1 MAGLVFRSGNGKNM
15 TYSGSRYVNPSH
27 GTRKLCIRT
36 GTGPNDI
43 IRYGLTSNSS
53 ASQYCGIRMRVDGKV
68 AYIGCAGSFTTV
80 GTHVQSSVTS
90 YESGPGVTAS
100 WTSSERTAQS
110 YTVGDAITS
119 NVSFNTTVPGG
130 TYMAH
135 VATTYGY
142 VTTYAKNTTF
152 SGHATTI
159 VAQTSSSGQTITYV
173 QRTSTLTAV
182 SYSVAT
188 RYATRTS
195 WGPIQERTFV
205 VTTYYPGGTYHY
217 STYTAS
223 HTMTM
228 SDNINM

>member
-36 GTGPNDI
+36 GTGSNDI

-90 YESGPGVTAS
+90 YRSEPGVTETWITS
-100 WTSSERTAQS
+100 GTVWRTSTENVSVGSGTYTSITSSS
-110 YTVGDAITS
+110 LKSGYML
-119 NVSFNTTVPGG
+119 TTRGCEI
-130 TYMAH
+130 
-135 VATTYGY
+135 
-142 VTTYAKNTTF
+142 TYAKNTTLD
-152 SGHATTI
+152 GHATTI
-159 VAQTSSSGQTITYV
+159 VAYTSSYQTEHRMTTIASHCEVTV
-173 QRTSTLTAV
+173 TLT
-182 SYSVAT
+182 
-188 RYATRTS
+188 
-195 WGPIQERTFV
+195 
-205 VTTYYPGGTYHY
+205 TTYYSTVTKNGLIFTTWVASTSYARETYYY

-223 HTMTM
+223 HRMTM
-228 SDNINM
+228 YDNINM